1 MFEDGQLYAPVV
13 TTGDGAVVVELAAD
27 HPGINDPEYRA
38 RRNQIAALAL
48 DWAPGKPIPEAHYTE
63 QEHEVWAMVSAE
75 LSRKHVRLACR
86 AARDGGARL
95 QLPTGRIPQLDE
107 VSDLLAPLTGF
118 RYLPAAGLVP
128 LREFYGALADRTFW
142 STQYIRHHSVPLYTP
157 EPDVVH
163 EVIGHATTLADD
175 GYAALYQS
183 RRRGRTAGRDVR
195 RAGVREP
202 GVLVLAGVRCRARAG
217 GVKAY
222 GAGLLSSYGE
232 IEEFVTADL
241 RPLDIARMGV
251 QTYDIG
257 HYQPVL
263 FAADSWAQV
272 QDVVGG
278 FFADVDDDQ
287 VAALPPPGAA
297 DPLTPAAP
305 PGRGDLRPEIAPCSA
320 ALRVRSTAVRTHD
333 LESWLP

>member
-13 TTGDGAVVVELAAD
+13 TSGDGDVTVELAAD

-48 DWAPGKPIPEAHYTE
+48 EWRPGGPVPEAHYTPE
-63 QEHEVWAMVSAE
+63 EHRVWKLVTAE
-75 LSRKHVRLACR
+75 LARKHERLACA

-95 QLPTGRIPQLDE
+95 HLPPDRIPQLDE
-107 VSDLLAPLTGF
+107 VSGLLAPLTGF

-157 EPDVVH
+157 EPDVIH
-163 EVIGHATTLADD
+163 EVIGHATTLANDD
-175 GYAALYQS
+175 YAALYQAAGDAA
-183 RRRGRTAGRDVR
+183 RRVESAAALEFVSKVFWFSLEF
-195 RAGVREP
+195 GVVHEP
-202 GVLVLAGVRCRARAG
+202 DGP
-217 GVKAY
+217 KAY

-241 RPLDIARMGV
+241 RPLDVARMGV

-263 FAADSWAQV
+263 FAAESWSQV

-278 FFADVDDDQ
+278 FFADVDD
-287 VAALPPPGAA
+287 
-297 DPLTPAAP
+297 
-305 PGRGDLRPEIAPCSA
+305 E
-320 ALRVRSTAVRTHD
+320 STARLAATALQHR
-333 LESWLP
+333 